1 MLRHTTLCAVVVAML
16 AMGATY
22 AQGRGGGGACG
33 DWTGNAWGLCNAYCE
48 AKDCDSPNYN
58 GSDNSCTQIY
68 ANFKKVAGED
78 AEMPCEK
85 NKAQVAP
92 PVTAGC
98 PCDFDVESWT
108 SQTQILDRSD
118 PLCTADFN
126 NCITCNINLF
136 SASTTFLSIVVN
148 LWGSSPQEDKL
159 LFFADPQEGTCV
171 SDGSF
176 NSGTPITTEGG
187 QLTIEE
193 FSACVSDIGALKR
206 AYEDVN
212 MCGR

>member
-1 MLRHTTLCAVVVAML
+1 MLRDTTLCAVVVAML

-33 DWTGNAWGLCNAYCE
+33 DWTGKAWGLCNAYCE
-48 AKDCDSPNYN
+48 AKSCYLEENKYSR
-58 GSDNSCTQIY
+58 SCTQIY
-68 ANFKKVAGED
+68 SNFSRITGSS
-78 AEMPCEK
+78 EMPCG
-85 NKAQVAP
+85 NTAQAAP

-98 PCDFDVESWT
+98 PCDFDIESWT
-108 SQTQILDRSD
+108 SQPQILDRSD

-187 QLTIEE
+187 QLTLEQ